1 MKKKSIKILAVVIVI
16 FAILSMISNVAL
28 AVAMTKDSLET
39 NLKAYADGTK
49 TATATLESGTT
60 TIGGSENT
68 ATLTV
73 DDSTIKLSS
82 DGVEVT
88 ANYTIS
94 DTETTFSIDQSFTSD
109 MTDENYLA
117 ETLKPASILPMAFL
131 AVTDAQSVDS
141 NDALEYYMEAVENG
155 TETPSGDNTDKLATA
170 KGTKI
175 SVDNDIFTYAQTE
188 TSNTD
193 TEYKVTNKLT
203 VKMNVDFSKISGESG
218 GTLITAGGNET
229 NTTGNEI
236 IAENETENDVSSIG
250 NEVFDENNTSN
261 EILPETGPDT
271 WIQIAIVLVS
281 LVIIIIMVLNVQNTN
296 QMKKQ

>member
-203 VKMNVDFSKISGESG
+203 VKMNADFSKISGESG

-236 IAENETENDVSSIG
+236 IAENEW
-250 NEVFDENNTSN
+250 F
-261 EILPETGPDT
+261 
-271 WIQIAIVLVS
+271 
-281 LVIIIIMVLNVQNTN
+281 
-296 QMKKQ
+296 